1 MEPPSV
7 LLGAAFPILASPQA
21 WARGGGGGQ
30 ARGGQVGGKYILNA
44 KQLTIWANP
53 LECQTITFDNLEK
66 HIWYLFKKSVSQW
79 GSPTNGNH
87 FPLLSNQKFPQISC
101 EQLLVEFVFVEV
113 RIGNFLSCF
122 DIFPRGWDQ
131 SRCCWPKRVKT
142 LKMWTSVKQP
152 EKSERRWYNWEL
164 GMDK

>member
-44 KQLTIWANP
+44 KQLHLTIWANP

-79 GSPTNGNH
+79 GPPTNNGNH
-87 FPLLSNQKFPQISC
+87 IPLLWNQKFPQILC

-113 RIGNFLSCF
+113 WIGNFYLVLTFSLEVE
-122 DIFPRGWDQ
+122 ISPGAAGRKGWKHWKCEHLWNNL
-131 SRCCWPKRVKT
+131 RKVKEGGT
-142 LKMWTSVKQP
+142 IES
-152 EKSERRWYNWEL
+152 
-164 GMDK
+164 